1 MLPERPFSLYA
12 WVLRVAVIAAAITV
26 IVGIPVW
33 LEVFLLT
40 FLVVIGGWSLIE
52 GRKRR
57 RARERD
63 ES

>member
-1 MLPERPFSLYA
+1 MLPEWPFSLYA

-26 IVGIPVW
+26 IVGVPVW
-33 LEVFLLT
+33 LEVILLT